1 LGGIQSFELDL
12 GKINDF
18 PNVLIR
24 GNLRFDFRGTKS
36 TLSNVINPTLL
47 DSTISRSFLDSR
59 LDLIYTGDKPLMVW
73 IENHHALNGLD
84 PRGNDLDHLTKIG
97 FDISQSVTK
106 SLLITNQLTFREM
119 DVESSISSLR
129 NREIKGTWNE
139 TKLQFRFNS
148 FMDLDFGIIGGV
160 DEGIQQGNSFQANAL
175 GFKMD
180 GRAFLN
186 KMGRFQTGIS
196 WVKASENN
204 DAEFLPPEAL
214 NGFPIGSSFRSNTRV
229 QYFLNQ
235 SVSMI
240 FSMTTIHDDRY
251 DNFVT
256 FQGEIRANF

>member
-1 LGGIQSFELDL
+1 
-12 GKINDF
+12 
-18 PNVLIR
+18 
-24 GNLRFDFRGTKS
+24 
-36 TLSNVINPTLL
+36 
-47 DSTISRSFLDSR
+47 
-59 LDLIYTGDKPLMVW
+59 
-73 IENHHALNGLD
+73 
-84 PRGNDLDHLTKIG
+84 
-97 FDISQSVTK
+97 
-106 SLLITNQLTFREM
+106 
-119 DVESSISSLR
+119 
-129 NREIKGTWNE
+129 
-139 TKLQFRFNS
+139 
-148 FMDLDFGIIGGV
+148 MDLDFGIIGGV